1 MNKKGTNRLV
11 AILNVISIIST
22 YVLGFSTEYIL
33 SGIMWG
39 AEIDGLKSIYNSF
52 LIEFLLNNIQIIM
65 TLVNAGV
72 GILNIICAIQNR
84 KNKKIFFWQ
93 LVFGI
98 YEIFSAMAT
107 SVFLDNS
114 DIIEWSS
121 KIIGGII
128 PIILAIVNLVLIKK
142 NKPKVIQII
151 SYIIVIIISILD
163 LLDILGAYW
172 NVIAIIMQFIYIHKQ
187 EKDIEESTAR
197 KIVNI
202 ILYYI
207 LQIILVLGFFA
218 IIIISLITT
227 KVNDVKL
234 ESQLSE
240 LFNRITTMQ
249 GVRNKE
255 LLIPVENDYKYGFVN
270 ENGEE
275 VIPCEYD
282 NVSYFNEVEINN
294 FIYYIAFAKK
304 DNEFYIMSKANDSII
319 IEKYLK
325 ECLQML
331 DDNLVDSITEG
342 LNVEGNYRNG
352 YLQAF
357 EFVFQA
363 LSARG
368 GMEVSAQMLETNSLP
383 NNVNLMVEDYTYYY
397 ESNNYFME
405 IEPIYI
411 DDYNEESYYDEYEN
425 TYYLSSN
432 DTKYNVT
439 VTKANGE
446 QESSIVYL
454 PGIDEYDFTL
464 DTFSNGYIEFV
475 NEEQTKRGWYDSNG
489 NQITIPSDFQILDIK
504 DDKIILQLDSI
515 QDESGIYRL
524 NYAII
529 DLEGRTLLQT
539 SAINI
544 YENMYLVKDDNN
556 KMVLMDNELNI
567 ISNEYDK
574 IITNAQIDISR
585 DYSSYY

>member
-52 LIEFLLNNIQIIM
+52 FIEFLLNNIQIIM

-142 NKPKVIQII
+142 NKPKVIQVI
-151 SYIIVIIISILD
+151 SYIIVIIISILA

-218 IIIISLITT
+218 IIVISLITT

-294 FIYYIAFAKK
+294 FIYYIALAKK

-342 LNVEGNYRNG
+342 LNAEGDYRNG

-368 GMEVSAQMLETNSLP
+368 GMEVSAQMLETNSLS

-454 PGIDEYDFTL
+454 PGIDEYDFIL

-544 YENMYLVKDDNN
+544 YENIYLVKDDDN